1 MKVLDFVIIGL
12 SLVIAF
18 GLIFYNVNISKD
30 AGNLQVVVYID
41 NEEFDRFPLNE
52 DGIIQIDED
61 EDHDH
66 GYNVV
71 QVKDGKVSMI
81 EADCKD
87 LVCVRTFPISQ
98 PGQVIVC
105 LPHQVVVEIE
115 GEGVSEI
122 DAISN

>member
-1 MKVLDFVIIGL
+1 MKILDFVIIGL
-12 SLVIAF
+12 SLSIAF
-18 GLIFYNVNISKD
+18 GLIFYNVNISEGAEK
-30 AGNLQVVVYID
+30 LQVVVYID
-41 NEEFDRFPLNE
+41 NEEFDRLPLDE
-52 DGIIQIDED
+52 DGIIKVD

-66 GYNVV
+66 GYNVI